1 MDEIQKVPGWSGIV
15 KGLWDA
21 DTAGGTQVKV
31 VLLGSSPLLVQQG
44 LNESL
49 AGRFELI
56 RVTHWSLD
64 EMRDAFGFSPEKYI
78 YFGGYPGSASI
89 AGDEARW
96 KLYIRDSLV
105 DTSISRDILM
115 MKRVDKPSLLKRLFE
130 IGCIYSGQ
138 ILSFNKIIGQLHDAG
153 NTTTLSH
160 YLELLGGAGLLT
172 GLQKYST
179 GELSV
184 RSSSPKFQ
192 VLNNALLSS
201 QMNLDFEGARNSPDI
216 WGRFVESAIGAHL
229 VNASVGSGISVHYWR
244 ENNREVDF
252 VLKKGDEAAAIEVK
266 SGRVKPAPGMDHFAS
281 KFTYCRK
288 FLVGA
293 GGIPVNEFL
302 SINPVE
308 LFR

>member
-1 MDEIQKVPGWSGIV
+1 M
-15 KGLWDA
+15 
-21 DTAGGTQVKV
+21 
-31 VLLGSSPLLVQQG
+31 LGSSPLLVQQG
-44 LNESL
+44 LTESL

-56 RVTHWSLD
+56 RVTHWSLN
-64 EMRDAFGFSPEKYI
+64 EMRDAFGFSPDRYI

-89 AGDEARW
+89 AGDETRW
-96 KLYIRDSLV
+96 KQYIRDSLV

-130 IGCIYSGQ
+130 IGCLYSGQ

-192 VLNNALLSS
+192 VMNNALLSS
-201 QMNLDFEGARNSPDI
+201 QMNLDFDGARNSPEI

-229 VNASVGSGISVHYWR
+229 VNASAGTGISVHYWR
-244 ENNREVDF
+244 EHNREVDF
-252 VLKKGDEAAAIEVK
+252 VLKKGDEAAAIQVK
-266 SGRVKPAPGMDHFAS
+266 SGRIKPAPGLDYFAS
-281 KFTYCRK
+281 KFSFCRK

-293 GGIPVNEFL
+293 GGIPVDEFL
-302 SINPVE
+302 SINPGE